1 MQKNRIFIP
10 VLVGAMTCASA
21 LAALERQ
28 DLGSVTVEIDGSVTE
43 LEVFEGPVDV
53 FHRSLAGYRTNFG
66 GDGGMISI
74 EGMPA
79 QAEPGAH
86 PMQGMAAIQLEF
98 DAPAPL
104 DADSPAEEAGMFY
117 VMEWAA
123 GARDPESIFAST
135 GPLDLHLTALD
146 LTEGAAHIAGVAI
159 STMCPHDMET
169 DRTEP
174 ISDVCFEMSFQFDT
188 ALLPFAPPVRI
199 EPDEDT
205 APAAEAPAAEGP
217 ATMDVLGRLNA
228 TLGGEEREWLT
239 LAGEIRG
246 QQGASANF
254 QRIEFSVPSFS
265 DTFGAIS
272 DELSDEEREQL
283 GMLDDLFGGDN
294 PMAGIVEQLTGQPA
308 GGTGHINLDI
318 SGHDPASSNILTE
331 QVLSLDVYLY
341 SDEPPLGEPMQADIT
356 YVLEASGSFI
366 PAVFY
371 TSSDG
376 GGEASVTFER
386 LDLDAGVGHAT
397 GSFQGTLCRMEGARL
412 MDGPDLSDCLPAE
425 GRFDTALQEEEPYR
439 P

>member
-1 MQKNRIFIP
+1 
-10 VLVGAMTCASA
+10 MTCASA

-28 DLGSVTVEIDGSVTE
+28 DLGSVTVEIDGILTE
-43 LEVFEGPVDV
+43 LEVFEGPVDM

-79 QAEPGAH
+79 QAVPGAH

-104 DADSPAEEAGMFY
+104 DADSPADEAGMFY
-117 VMEWAA
+117 VMEWGA
-123 GARDPESIFAST
+123 GARDPARIFAST
-135 GPLDLHLTALD
+135 GPLDLRLTALD

-159 STMCPHDMET
+159 GMMCPHDMET
-169 DRTEP
+169 EQTEP
-174 ISDVCFEMSFQFDT
+174 ISDSCFEMSFQFDT

-199 EPDEDT
+199 EPGADQ
-205 APAAEAPAAEGP
+205 APAAEAPAADGP
-217 ATMDVLGRLNA
+217 ATMDVLGRVNA

-239 LAGEIRG
+239 IAGDIRG

-254 QRIEFSVPSFS
+254 QRMVLSVPGFS

-272 DELSDEEREQL
+272 DELSEEEREQL

-294 PMAGIVEQLTGQPA
+294 PMAGMLEQLTGEPV
-308 GGTGHINLDI
+308 GGTEHITLTI
-318 SGHDPASSNILTE
+318 SGHDPASPNILTE
-331 QVLSLDVYLY
+331 QTLALDVYLY
-341 SDEPPLGEPMQADIT
+341 SDEPPLGQPMQADIT

-376 GGEASVTFER
+376 GGEASVIFER
-386 LDLDAGVGHAT
+386 LDLGAEDGHAT
-397 GSFQGTLCRMEGARL
+397 GTFQGNLCRMEGARL
-412 MDGPDLSDCLPAE
+412 MDGPDLSDCLPVE